1 MKKKSIVIS
10 IFLVFLLSYI
20 LMIDQKYSVFKFLL
34 EQKSYDTIIVIDAGH
49 GGFDPGKIG
58 INDVLEKDI
67 NLSIAIKI
75 KTLLENHDIKVIMT
89 REEDKDLSSS
99 SRSSQGMKKE
109 DMNKRIKII
118 NASDAVIAISI
129 HQNSFT
135 QGSARGAQ
143 VFYHEKS
150 EKGRVL
156 AEIIQECLKENI
168 NDGNHRLAK
177 PNSTYYLLKNSKCPL
192 VIVECGFLSNRAEA
206 ELLCK
211 DEYQNKIAWAVHL
224 GVIEYLDDIY
234 SKDKERLVKK

>member
-1 MKKKSIVIS
+1 MKKKTIIIS
-10 IFLVFLLSYI
+10 IFLLLLLSYVI
-20 LMIDQKYSVFKFLL
+20 LIDRKFSVFKLL
-34 EQKSYDTIIVIDAGH
+34 PEQKSENTIIVIDAGH

-58 INDVLEKDI
+58 INNVLEKDI
-67 NLSIAIKI
+67 NLIVANKI
-75 KTLLENHDIKVIMT
+75 KNLLEIRDIKVIMT

-118 NASDAVIAISI
+118 NSSDATLSISI

-143 VFYHEKS
+143 VFYYEKS
-150 EKGRVL
+150 ERGRIL
-156 AEIIQECLKENI
+156 AEMIQDSLKENI

-206 ELLCK
+206 ELLCN
-211 DEYQNKIAWAVHL
+211 DEYQNKIAWAVYL

-234 SKDKERLVKK
+234 SKDRAISKK